1 MPYKQD
7 LVAPRTTKQQE
18 RVYLLV
24 GSFLQSVIADMTNG
38 LFIILRDIQA
48 SETVSKRRRGRVDV
62 VKCCS
67 CSTRIKHYGEGER
80 GDERNDESATG
91 RSAND

>member
-48 SETVSKRRRGRVDV
+48 SETIPKRRRGRVDV
-62 VKCCS
+62 VKRCL
-67 CSTRIKHYGEGER
+67 EGEQ
-80 GDERNDESATG
+80 GDERNDEA
-91 RSAND
+91 